1 MPVQKTRDMYHPEG
15 NPGENL
21 KSFSHRCHP
30 ILVAFVWELT
40 EETIDLPL
48 GCLQGGQTSS
58 DQLCESSGTKERLHG
73 SLPDRTWRRRIP
85 RHFWRVEIPEPGPL
99 ARCQER
105 QLHTEGNFPQR
116 PDQWVIILHG
126 TSRPFI
132 GW

>member
-1 MPVQKTRDMYHPEG
+1 VGVTGDSADEAARDTTRCCGARERTARNIHPG
-15 NPGENL
+15 GIPGAHL
-21 KSFSHRCHP
+21 QSISHRCHP

-105 QLHTEGNFPQR
+105 QLPHGE
-116 PDQWVIILHG
+116 IIY
-126 TSRPFI
+126 
-132 GW
+132 